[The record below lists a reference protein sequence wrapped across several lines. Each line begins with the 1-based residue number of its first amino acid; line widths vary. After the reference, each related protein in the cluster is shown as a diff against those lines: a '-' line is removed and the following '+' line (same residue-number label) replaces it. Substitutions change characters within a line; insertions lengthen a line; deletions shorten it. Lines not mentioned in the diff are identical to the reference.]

1 MKKRILSHIYL
12 SICTICVLIF
22 SSCDLEIQDA
32 FEFKNVDNDQYTFEE
47 TTAWEWLQTN
57 PNAEFDYMI
66 ECIKVTELEDE
77 YNSANLKRT
86 FFLIKDAGFTSGS
99 GVFKKEFGI
108 SAPSVEN
115 IKNLSESDIQ
125 KLKNVLEYN
134 ILGEYLEQNSKKI
147 LKTLIPYRFNTL
159 SEDPNNSYIE
169 IHSTNEYLLR
179 MNFYGRNSNKLYQ
192 EVKLHNYIFS
202 NGNAVAHITEGHI
215 RLAPFE

>member
-1 MKKRILSHIYL
+1 MKKRILSHIYF

-32 FEFKNVDNDQYTFEE
+32 FDFKNIDDEQYTFEE

-57 PNAEFDYMI
+57 PNNQFDYMI
-66 ECIKVTELEDE
+66 ECIKVTGLVDE

-86 FFLIKDAGFTSGS
+86 FFLILDIGFTSGS
-99 GVFKKEFGI
+99 GVFKKEFGN
-108 SAPSVEN
+108 SVPDIDE
-115 IKNLSESDIQ
+115 IEDLSESDIQ
-125 KLKNVLEYN
+125 KLKNILKYN

-147 LKTLIPYRFNTL
+147 LKTETPDRVNTL

-169 IHSTNEYLLR
+169 IHSTQERYMR

-192 EVKLHNYIFS
+192 DVRLHNYIFS
-202 NGNAVAHITEGHI
+202 NGNAVAHITEGHM
-215 RLAPFE
+215 RLVPFE